1 MAPTD
6 APAAPVQNYE
16 VVQLDALDPT
26 RCPCGWS
33 RRAYADPETSE
44 ASIHLVEILEDART
58 HYHKKLT
65 ETYVVLEGEGWLE
78 LDGDRIPLKP
88 LTTVKI
94 KPGCRHRAVGKLKVL
109 NIVLPVFDPA
119 DEWFD

>member
-1 MAPTD
+1 MTTQT
-6 APAAPVQNYE
+6 QNYE
-16 VVQLDALDPT
+16 VVQLDALDAV

-33 RRAYADPETSE
+33 RRAFADPGESK
-44 ASIHLVEILEDART
+44 ASVHLVEILEDART

-65 ETYVVLEGEGWLE
+65 ETYIVLEGEGYLE
-78 LDGDRIPLKP
+78 LDGDRIPLQP

-94 KPGCRHRAVGKLKVL
+94 HPGCRHRAVGKLKVL
-109 NIVLPVFDPA
+109 NIVLPAFDPH

>member
-16 VVQLDALDPT
+16 VVQLDALDPA

-94 KPGCRHRAVGKLKVL
+94 KPGCRHRAVGKLKML
-109 NIVLPVFDPA
+109 NIVLPVFDPE